1 MVEFRVLHVNIK
13 ITNRILAST
22 VIVLLCVAILVLVK
36 VLFHGGSQLEW
47 GSISDWVSS
56 IANLIMAGAA
66 LYAAWNAKNWFQT
79 KIKENALNQV
89 TKFWTNCDLFSL
101 EMLKTYENVRSLNN
115 TDPDFE
121 PKDFAYLVRTEKEVI
136 DQLQI
141 KLTSLKNELQSLTF
155 WKVSPKDATIFKNYF
170 FSNQMAL
177 STLKEAIN
185 FDIND
190 ISERYHYNMNYG
202 KVLVDTFKGLINTHE
217 TLKKNM
223 NNLFHFSN

>member
-89 TKFWTNCDLFSL
+89 TKFWTNCDSFFVR
-101 EMLKTYENVRSLNN
+101 NV
-115 TDPDFE
+115 
-121 PKDFAYLVRTEKEVI
+121 
-136 DQLQI
+136 
-141 KLTSLKNELQSLTF
+141 KN
-155 WKVSPKDATIFKNYF
+155 I
-170 FSNQMAL
+170 
-177 STLKEAIN
+177 
-185 FDIND
+185 
-190 ISERYHYNMNYG
+190 
-202 KVLVDTFKGLINTHE
+202 
-217 TLKKNM
+217 
-223 NNLFHFSN
+223 

>member
-1 MVEFRVLHVNIK
+1 MKFKKYNNALICTVL
-13 ITNRILAST
+13 
-22 VIVLLCVAILVLVK
+22 VLLWVTILVLVK
-36 VLFHGGSQLEW
+36 VLFHGDNKLEW

-66 LYAAWNAKNWFQT
+66 LYAAWNARNWFQT

-101 EMLKTYENVRSLNN
+101 EMLKTYENVRNLNN
-115 TDPDFE
+115 TDPYFE

-170 FSNQMAL
+170 LSNQMAL

-202 KVLVDTFKGLINTHE
+202 KVLVDTFKGLIDTHE
-217 TLKKNM
+217 TLKKDM
-223 NNLFHFSN
+223 NNIFHFSN

>member
-22 VIVLLCVAILVLVK
+22 VIVLLWVAILVLVK

-47 GSISDWVSS
+47 GSVSDWVSS

-89 TKFWTNCDLFSL
+89 TKFWTNCDIFSL
-101 EMLKTYENVRSLNN
+101 EMLKTYENVRNLNN

-170 FSNQMAL
+170 ISNQMAL
-177 STLKEAIN
+177 STLKETIN

-217 TLKKNM
+217 TLKKDM

>member
-13 ITNRILAST
+13 ITNRILPST
-22 VIVLLCVAILVLVK
+22 VIVLLWVAILVLVK

-47 GSISDWVSS
+47 GSVSDWVSS

-89 TKFWTNCDLFSL
+89 TKFWTNCDIFSL
-101 EMLKTYENVRSLNN
+101 EMMKTYENVRNLNN

-170 FSNQMAL
+170 ISNQMAL
-177 STLKEAIN
+177 STLKETIN

-190 ISERYHYNMNYG
+190 ISERYHYSMNYG
-202 KVLVDTFKGLINTHE
+202 KVLVDTFKGLINTYE
-217 TLKKNM
+217 TLKKDM

>member
-1 MVEFRVLHVNIK
+1 MDCRKAN
-13 ITNRILAST
+13 
-22 VIVLLCVAILVLVK
+22 IVLITIVSTLLIITCLVLIK
-36 VLFHGGSQLEW
+36 FLFSGKEGFEW
-47 GSISDWVSS
+47 GSVSDWVSS

-101 EMLKTYENVRSLNN
+101 DMMKTYENVRNLNN
-115 TDPDFE
+115 TNPDYE

-141 KLTSLKNELQSLTF
+141 KLTALRNELQSLTF
-155 WKVSPKDATIFKNYF
+155 WKVSPKEATIFINYF
-170 FSNQMAL
+170 SSNQMAL
-177 STLKEAIN
+177 STLRDAIS

-190 ISERYHYNMNYG
+190 ISERFHYNMSYG

-217 TLKKNM
+217 TLKKDM